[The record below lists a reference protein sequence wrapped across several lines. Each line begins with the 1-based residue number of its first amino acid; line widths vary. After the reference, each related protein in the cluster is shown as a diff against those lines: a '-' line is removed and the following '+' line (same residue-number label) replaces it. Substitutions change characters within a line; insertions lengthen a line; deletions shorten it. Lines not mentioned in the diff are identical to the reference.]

1 MKVLAVIPARGGS
14 KSIPRKNLVDVA
26 GRPLIAWAIGAAREA
41 KRLDRVIVSTED
53 EEIAETARKWGA
65 EVPFVRPPE
74 LATDTISLIPVV
86 QHALKAMDELGFR
99 ADAVVSMQA
108 TSPGLRGADLDAA
121 VAKLE
126 ESGADSVATVLKVEH
141 EHPYWAKR
149 LEGDRVRPFSAE
161 TNESY
166 LQRQDLPPAWV
177 FDGAIFVRHRRLLEE
192 WTGRDFGLGADVRG
206 LPLSAESS
214 LHIDDPIHLEVA
226 RVVLGRRVAAARRGG
241 TE

>member
-1 MKVLAVIPARGGS
+1 MKTLAVIPARGGS

-41 KRLDRVIVSTED
+41 RRLDRVIVSTED
-53 EEIAETARKWGA
+53 EEIAETARQWGA
-65 EVPFVRPPE
+65 EVPFVRPAE
-74 LATDTISLIPVV
+74 LATDTVSLIPVV
-86 QHALKAMDELGFR
+86 QHALAAMDGLGFR

-108 TSPGLRGADLDAA
+108 TSPGLRGADIDAA

-126 ESGADSVATVLKVEH
+126 ESGADSVATVLRVEH

-166 LQRQDLPPAWV
+166 LQRQDLPPAYV

-192 WTGRDFGLGADVRG
+192 WTGRDFCLGADVRG

-226 RVVLGRRVAAARRGG
+226 RVVLARRALSPK
-241 TE
+241 T

>member
-86 QHALKAMDELGFR
+86 QHALRAMDGLGFG

-108 TSPGLRGADLDAA
+108 TSPGLL
-121 VAKLE
+121 
-126 ESGADSVATVLKVEH
+126 
-141 EHPYWAKR
+141 
-149 LEGDRVRPFSAE
+149 
-161 TNESY
+161 
-166 LQRQDLPPAWV
+166 
-177 FDGAIFVRHRRLLEE
+177 
-192 WTGRDFGLGADVRG
+192 
-206 LPLSAESS
+206 
-214 LHIDDPIHLEVA
+214 
-226 RVVLGRRVAAARRGG
+226 
-241 TE
+241 

>member
-1 MKVLAVIPARGGS
+1 MKTLAVIPARGGS
-14 KSIPRKNLVDVA
+14 KSIPRKNLADVA
-26 GRPLIAWAIGAAREA
+26 GRPLIAWVIAAAREA

-53 EEIAETARKWGA
+53 EEIAETARRYGA

-74 LATDTISLIPVV
+74 LATDTVSLIPVV
-86 QHALKAMDELGFR
+86 QHALAAMDGLGFL
-99 ADAVVSMQA
+99 ADAVMSLQA
-108 TSPGLRGADLDAA
+108 TSPGLRGADVDAA

-126 ESGADSVATVLKVEH
+126 ESGADSVATVLRVEH

-166 LQRQDLPPAWV
+166 LQRQDLPPAYV
-177 FDGAIFVRHRRLLEE
+177 FDGAIFIRRRRLLEE
-192 WTGRDFGLGADVRG
+192 WSGRDFCLGADVRG

-214 LHIDDPIHLEVA
+214 LHIDDEIHLEVA
-226 RVVLGRRVAAARRGG
+226 RALLARRALKPA
-241 TE
+241 

>member
-1 MKVLAVIPARGGS
+1 MKTLAVIPARGGS

-26 GRPLIAWAIGAAREA
+26 GRPLIAWIIGAARAA
-41 KRLDRVIVSTED
+41 KRLDRVVVSTED
-53 EEIAETARKWGA
+53 EEIAETARRWGA

-86 QHALKAMDELGFR
+86 QHALTTMDGLGFR
-99 ADAVVSMQA
+99 ADAVVSLQP
-108 TSPGLRGADLDAA
+108 TSPGLLGTDIDAA
-121 VAKLE
+121 VVKLE
-126 ESGADSVATVLKVEH
+126 ETGADSVATVLRIEH

-161 TNESY
+161 TNETY

-177 FDGAIFVRHRRLLEE
+177 FDGAIFVRRRRLLEE
-192 WTGRDFGLGADVRG
+192 WSGRDFCLGLDVRG
-206 LPLSAESS
+206 LPLAAESS

-226 RVVLGRRVAAARRGG
+226 RVLLARRNAWSA
-241 TE
+241 

>member
-41 KRLDRVIVSTED
+41 NRLDRVIVSTED

-74 LATDTISLIPVV
+74 LATDTVSLIPVV
-86 QHALKAMDELGFR
+86 QHALKAMDGLGFR
-99 ADAVVSMQA
+99 ADAVVSMQG
-108 TSPGLRGADLDAA
+108 TSPRPRGADLDAA
-121 VAKLE
+121 VTKLE

-166 LQRQDLPPAWV
+166 LQRQDLPPAYV
-177 FDGAIFVRHRRLLEE
+177 FDRAIFVRHPPRLQGGTRRDLC
-192 WTGRDFGLGADVRG
+192 LG
-206 LPLSAESS
+206 P
-214 LHIDDPIHLEVA
+214 
-226 RVVLGRRVAAARRGG
+226 ARRGP
-241 TE
+241 

>member
-65 EVPFVRPPE
+65 EVPFVRPAE
-74 LATDTISLIPVV
+74 LATDTVSLIPVV
-86 QHALKAMDELGFR
+86 QHALRAMDGLGFR

-166 LQRQDLPPAWV
+166 LQRQDLPPGLRLRRRHLRRATGGCSRSGPGATSAW
-177 FDGAIFVRHRRLLEE
+177 ARTCAACPSPRR
-192 WTGRDFGLGADVRG
+192 
-206 LPLSAESS
+206 
-214 LHIDDPIHLEVA
+214 A
-226 RVVLGRRVAAARRGG
+226 RCTSTTRSTSKSRAWCWRAAPRR
-241 TE
+241 